1 MVCGTGEPHKPEA
14 RFLMIG
20 AWANGMVPIKES
32 ELRKNGSTHLSPK
45 EKTFAKVLTLSLLDT
60 EGGHDL
66 PGETCH
72 LLFELSSG
80 RAHGKAYHDIF

>member
-1 MVCGTGEPHKPEA
+1 MVCGTGEPHKTEA

-20 AWANGMVPIKES
+20 SWANGMAPIKES
-32 ELRKNGSTHLSPK
+32 ELRKNVPIDLSPN
-45 EKTFAKVLTLSLLDT
+45 EKTFAKISTLSLLDT
-60 EGGHDL
+60 EGVHDL
-66 PGETCH
+66 PCKTCH